1 MKRIVFLFLVMCS
14 LTSSYSQG
22 LHLTKNYLTDEER
35 NYTDTD
41 LDNAFA
47 APLSKFVGK
56 KWYQG
61 WDDEEVR
68 YWIFNNDK
76 TGAMVNE
83 FTDKNYSAPVQV
95 VKKNTFRWKRNGN
108 DLTITLTPHLDV
120 AFPIESSMSKLS
132 PRVKAEVK
140 KDYATM
146 QEKMREKTYS
156 DYNIIGRITKI
167 TNDIFSFS
175 NPGGYSYTGFP
186 GDDVIGFVSK
196 KRFDEIIVKE
206 KTRKAVEEAKK
217 KAEEEEI
224 KRAEEEAKK
233 EAEADDLNKKAYEQA
248 REEKFADAI
257 ATIDKAIEL
266 LPEDPNYYDSKGEIL
281 LNMGDKDGAKVMWD
295 KVVSLDPKYSEKK
308 STLYLMLFEPIDID
322 FDSELNTFEEI
333 GGRYVKRKNGD
344 RSVSYSDE
352 DFNKLKEIWQ
362 KIADNEKYLTLKQQ
376 KRAINIINKIK
387 N

>member
-1 MKRIVFLFLVMCS
+1 MCS
-14 LTSSYSQG
+14 LTSSYSQD
-22 LHLTKNYLTDEER
+22 LYETKKHLTDEER

-56 KWYQG
+56 KWYQA

-76 TGAMVNE
+76 TGAIVNE
-83 FTDKNYSAPVQV
+83 FSLVYSAPVQV
-95 VKKNTFRWKRNGN
+95 VKKKTFRWKRNGN

-120 AFPIESSMSKLS
+120 VFPIESSMSKLS

-140 KDYATM
+140 KDCATM

-175 NPGGYSYTGFP
+175 DPGGFSYTGFP
-186 GDDVIGFVSK
+186 GDDVMGFVSK
-196 KRFDEIIVKE
+196 KRFDEMVVKE
-206 KTRKAVEEAKK
+206 KARKAEEEAREKAREEAIKKEQEEAKK
-217 KAEEEEI
+217 KAE
-224 KRAEEEAKK
+224 
-233 EAEADDLNKKAYEQA
+233 ADDLNEKAYEQA
-248 REEKFADAI
+248 REEKYADAI

-266 LPEDPNYYDSKGEIL
+266 LPENPNYYDSKGEIL
-281 LNMGDKDGAKVMWD
+281 LNMGDKDGAKAMWE
-295 KVVSLDPKYSEKK
+295 KVVSLNPKYSEKK

-322 FDSELNTFEEI
+322 FESELNTFEEI